1 MTVKDM
7 HRLLATKHSRGL
19 IICAICGMPIQPY
32 HKLTIDHWLPKSK
45 FPAFA
50 KNAKNLIPAH
60 KICNEIKA
68 DLTPD
73 DFEECKEE
81 RFAYALEHWK
91 LKYQD
96 RRIIKQALHNFARQ
110 RK

>member
-32 HKLTIDHWLPKSK
+32 QKLTIDHWHSKSK
-45 FPAFA
+45 HPELA
-50 KNAKNLIPAH
+50 NNPENLKPAH

-68 DLTPD
+68 DLEPE
-73 DFEECKEE
+73 DFETCKEE
-81 RFAYALEHWK
+81 RFIYALEHWK

-96 RRIIKQALHNFARQ
+96 RRIIKQALRNFSRQ
-110 RK
+110 K